1 MVVSNAVIKS
11 VIWCIALYTTPEL
24 LKKKILCIT
33 ISPVIQGHLHHSSA
47 LGSMEVIVG
56 TDPEVVLQTGE
67 RGMLPC
73 RVGREVA
80 QVTWSRGPEL
90 SMAAVLTILQFLNGK
105 VYKTSQ
111 GYADG
116 LYDITDDFTLII
128 NESTIDH
135 IGNYFCEILDSDSG
149 RPIANNT
156 NVIVF
161 GECI

>member
-1 MVVSNAVIKS
+1 MF
-11 VIWCIALYTTPEL
+11 
-24 LKKKILCIT
+24 
-33 ISPVIQGHLHHSSA
+33 QGHFHNSSA

-56 TDPEVVLQTGE
+56 TDTDVVLQKGE

-80 QVTWSRGPEL
+80 TVTWSRGPEL
-90 SMAAVLTILQFLNGK
+90 PTAAVLTILQFLNGK
-105 VYKTSQ
+105 VFKTGQ

-135 IGNYFCEILDSDSG
+135 IGNYFCEILDPDSG